1 MNMKLKNATEETSE
15 GNKVPA
21 IQAAIA
27 VLKREM
33 IEMDQKREI
42 VSWELRNMIAK
53 QKGKGKD
60 DYLEISYLDELK

>member
-1 MNMKLKNATEETSE
+1 MKLKNATEETSE
-15 GNKVPA
+15 GNKVSVIQKA
-21 IQAAIA
+21 IS
-27 VLKREM
+27 VLKKEM

-42 VSWELRNMIAK
+42 VSWELRNMIVK